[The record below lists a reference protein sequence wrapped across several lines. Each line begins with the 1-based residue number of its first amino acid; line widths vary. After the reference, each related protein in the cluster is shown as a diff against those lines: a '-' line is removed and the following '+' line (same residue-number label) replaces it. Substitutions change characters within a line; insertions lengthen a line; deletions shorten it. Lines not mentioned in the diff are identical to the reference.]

1 MLVFLFLDVSV
12 FEFARSR
19 LTQNR
24 IRRNRG
30 VDDSSDSDIAESPET
45 QSAVV
50 EGLHGSDFVSKLKS
64 MAVSVGIALKHG
76 FQAVSLKC
84 RKAPQNN

>member
-1 MLVFLFLDVSV
+1 MFVFSILDFS
-12 FEFARSR
+12 FFQFARSR

-30 VDDSSDSDIAESPET
+30 VDDSSDSDIAESP
-45 QSAVV
+45 QAQAAVV
-50 EGLHGSDFVSKLKS
+50 ESSHGRDFVSKIKS